1 MAILNNDYVVKR
13 PSDYVS
19 KLGISYQGMEDFYSP
34 DKYNDGL
41 YLLEKELENIEL
53 TDEKLHVVAED
64 KKLSEVLPTVARKGE
79 ILPQDIKGNS
89 IKALIQNISM
99 DENDNIAVDWINREG
114 LGKKYSINL
123 SKKYAKETYV
133 AKKGEIL
140 PQDIKGN
147 ADYITSFLLPNLTS
161 TGELEYKFVNGDG
174 SYKSGFTTLSK
185 TYAKKIDL
193 ESLQTTVNSIKQD
206 IGGYAKR
213 LETANNGIEARL

>member
-79 ILPQDIKGNS
+79 ILPQDIKGNVDSKGGVVTS
-89 IKALIQNISM
+89 IASTADPVGDFSYNYISK
-99 DENDNIAVDWINREG
+99 EG
-114 LGKKYSINL
+114 IY
-123 SKKYAKETYV
+123 
-133 AKKGEIL
+133 KKGWI
-140 PQDIKGN
+140 
-147 ADYITSFLLPNLTS
+147 FLSN
-161 TGELEYKFVNGDG
+161 
-174 SYKSGFTTLSK
+174 
-185 TYAKKIDL
+185 TYAKKTDL
-193 ESLQTTVNSIKQD
+193 ESLKTSNNKEIESLKAKDKLLEQKDVELQSAIDGIKQEISSVKQD
-206 IGGYAKR
+206 IGGYATR

>member
-53 TDEKLHVVAED
+53 TDKKLHVVAEN

-79 ILPQDIKGNS
+79 ILPQDIKGNIDPRGVVTS
-89 IKALIQNISM
+89 I
-99 DENDNIAVDWINREG
+99 ETVVDNSGDIVYNYINKEG
-114 LGKKYSINL
+114 
-123 SKKYAKETYV
+123 TY
-133 AKKGEIL
+133 KKGWI
-140 PQDIKGN
+140 
-147 ADYITSFLLPNLTS
+147 FLS
-161 TGELEYKFVNGDG
+161 Q
-174 SYKSGFTTLSK
+174 
-185 TYAKKIDL
+185 TYAKKTDL
-193 ESLQTTVNSIKQD
+193 ESLQTSNSKEIESLKAKDKLLEQKDAELQSAIDGIKQD

>member
-79 ILPQDIKGNS
+79 ILPEDIKGNTLKS
-89 IKALIQNISM
+89 LVQNISM
-99 DENDNIAVDWINREG
+99 NWNDNIAVEWINSEG
-114 LGKKYSINL
+114 TAKNYSIRL
-123 SKKYAKETYV
+123 SEKYTKKT
-133 AKKGEIL
+133 
-140 PQDIKGN
+140 
-147 ADYITSFLLPNLTS
+147 
-161 TGELEYKFVNGDG
+161 
-174 SYKSGFTTLSK
+174 
-185 TYAKKIDL
+185 DL
-193 ESLQTTVNSIKQD
+193 ESLQASNSKEIESLKAKDKLLEQKDVELQSAIDGIKQEISSVKQD
-206 IGGYAKR
+206 IGGYATR

>member
-53 TDEKLHVVAED
+53 TDEKLNVVAED

-79 ILPQDIKGNS
+79 ILPQDIKGNTYKMILS
-89 IKALIQNISM
+89 
-99 DENDNIAVDWINREG
+99 D
-114 LGKKYSINL
+114 INL
-123 SKKYAKETYV
+123 TIDGNLAISGIKEDGV
-133 AKKGEIL
+133 R
-140 PQDIKGN
+140 
-147 ADYITSFLLPNLTS
+147 F
-161 TGELEYKFVNGDG
+161 GDLCH
-174 SYKSGFTTLSK
+174 LSK
-185 TYAKKIDL
+185 TYAKKTDL
-193 ESLQTTVNSIKQD
+193 ESLQTSNSKEIESLKAKDKLLEQKDVELQSAIDGIKQEISSVKQD
-206 IGGYAKR
+206 IGGYATR

>member
-53 TDEKLHVVAED
+53 TDGKLHVVAED

-79 ILPQDIKGNS
+79 ILPQDIKGNVDSKGVVTS
-89 IKALIQNISM
+89 ISAWVDVSGDVSYNYISK
-99 DENDNIAVDWINREG
+99 EGAYKQGWIR
-114 LGKKYSINL
+114 L
-123 SKKYAKETYV
+123 SY
-133 AKKGEIL
+133 
-140 PQDIKGN
+140 
-147 ADYITSFLLPNLTS
+147 
-161 TGELEYKFVNGDG
+161 
-174 SYKSGFTTLSK
+174 
-185 TYAKKIDL
+185 TYAKKTDL
-193 ESLQTTVNSIKQD
+193 ESLQTSNNKEIESLKAKDKLLEQKDAELQSAIDGIKQD